1 MNVSHLCVIDVW
13 LIKSLGPID
22 RKFHEHGKNDGFVL
36 YEYKI
41 KPCSSFLRIYKH
53 QELWKKKIKEK
64 SMSTLNRKYVMFMGN
79 CELVSSSSQSRSRL
93 FLAFVFISYHKKIV
107 YLLRYTLSLKWYRFW
122 NCNFVKVYTFLQEI
136 RCLKNKKVE
145 FLQMYRT

>member
-1 MNVSHLCVIDVW
+1 MIANFMNTVKTMDLSCMN
-13 LIKSLGPID
+13 IKLNHAVVFCEYTNT
-22 RKFHEHGKNDGFVL
+22 RN
-36 YEYKI
+36 YE
-41 KPCSSFLRIYKH
+41 
-53 QELWKKKIKEK
+53 KKKIKEK

-79 CELVSSSSQSRSRL
+79 CELVSSSTQSRSRL

-136 RCLKNKKVE
+136 RCLKKKKVE